1 MDKAE
6 LISIILNKLEALILN
21 IDEELEYIRDN
32 NTKYEIVENLLQ
44 TLSNSKVD
52 FALTY
57 NESSTEMKQAIRE
70 ILLSI
75 YQDEE
80 EVDNIINEIINLCF
94 LHSQVL
100 LFDDDFA
107 EQKKAAIEVLE
118 ELEPKLAEFH
128 SGKELIS
135 DSAIDSRKQLK
146 RKLVEFGSIFGNG
159 YQSEIIDNIEMLD
172 EITRV
177 LELTDDEA
185 IYLLASIIETNNEFM
200 KEMIIEHEDEIQE
213 EIERSKEEVEEEIED
228 ENDEIKEID
237 IEVLEEINRL
247 LSKKDVVEKIVRLV
261 CGLGD
266 SRIISINNP
275 SAEEAEIIMSSIE
288 IAREYLIDKVLYE
301 DLTPE
306 EALEALYQEHKQ
318 STESIL
324 KELNGILVD
333 ATEDIPYQEQIAIIN
348 KGTEFYNKNKKLLQL
363 MSKQDK
369 ERVNGYMTSTL
380 YKEKENRINLYRNM
394 SFDDNKKIVAE
405 ATFEI
410 KVILDLLDS
419 LDSECL
425 EYKDIIKKVSK
436 RIADI
441 LECVATIEKETGK
454 EPVEETEEKGKLF
467 YLMRNDKKSMFED
480 DVRLEDLNKGISPE
494 YYDDLMEALNAIRN
508 RSETTTQ
515 FSLPAQEGDNYLKK
529 NGVQVT
535 STSRVKVLYIPVG
548 KKDAIIVGVVFSYGK
563 QFQLRDHDDRVRRYQ
578 AELNRLKTNIES
590 GNATRD
596 MEISSETDKRIEK
609 ALKNDTKKSSLR
621 AMFETIEDTS
631 KKESN
636 GNGKK

>member
-6 LISIILNKLEALILN
+6 LISIILNKLETLILN
-21 IDEELEYIRDN
+21 IDGELEYIRDN

-107 EQKKAAIEVLE
+107 EQKEAAIEVLE

-213 EIERSKEEVEEEIED
+213 EIESSKEEVEEEIED

-237 IEVLEEINRL
+237 IEVLEKINRL
-247 LSKKDVVEKIVRLV
+247 LSKKDVIEKIVRLV

-454 EPVEETEEKGKLF
+454 TPVEETEEKGKLF

-578 AELNRLKTNIES
+578 GELNRLKANIES

-609 ALKNDTKKSSLR
+609 ALKNETKKSSLR
-621 AMFETIEDTS
+621 TMFEENEPA